1 MPADK
6 RNLAPAASLAFG
18 PVGWQLGVFQVG
30 GKMRIGLVFLV
41 LGIGYLLLWPVPV
54 DPVAY
59 DAPKS
64 PGLTGAFAE
73 NRALA
78 AVEPVPLPDGATG
91 PEDVAAAVDGAI
103 FTADCEGRLY
113 RIDGP
118 APLPVDELGG
128 RPLGLDV
135 GPDGA
140 LYIADSF
147 RGLMRWTGPGTL
159 ESLVADIDGAPVIY
173 ANQLDVARDGTV
185 YFSNS
190 SDRFDPETMGGT
202 KPTSVMTI
210 WEQSPTGYVARRVP
224 DGQVKRIATGF
235 VYANGIALSPDED
248 FLLIAETGRARV
260 HRHWL
265 TGPEAGRT
273 EVFLDNLPG
282 YPDNI
287 EAMGDGT
294 YWMAFASPRV
304 PAESLMP
311 YPFLRKVIW
320 RLGPV
325 VRPKPIE
332 HGIVVQFDG
341 SGNILRVLQD
351 ADGGLG
357 ITTGAAVIGDM
368 FYVMTL
374 ESPVFGRMPVSEL
387 PSAN

>member
-1 MPADK
+1 
-6 RNLAPAASLAFG
+6 
-18 PVGWQLGVFQVG
+18 
-30 GKMRIGLVFLV
+30 MRIV
-41 LGIGYLLLWPVPV
+41 LIVVLLALGYLLFWPVPV
-54 DPVAY
+54 APLAY
-59 DAPKS
+59 DAPKA
-64 PGLTGAFAE
+64 PGLTGVYSE

-78 AVEPVPLPDGATG
+78 AATLVTLPEGATG
-91 PEDVAAAVDGAI
+91 PEDLAVGPDGAVY
-103 FTADCEGRLY
+103 TTDGAGTLY

-118 APLPVDELGG
+118 RPVVVDQLGG
-128 RPLGLDV
+128 RPLGLDM

-159 ESLVADIDGAPVIY
+159 DLLVDEIDGAPVIY

-210 WEQSPTGYVARRVP
+210 WEQSPTGYVARRDP
-224 DGQVKRIATGF
+224 DGAVAKIATGF
-235 VYANGIALSPDED
+235 VYTNGVALSPEED

-260 HRHWL
+260 HRLWL
-265 TGPEAGRT
+265 TGPKADT
-273 EVFLDNLPG
+273 QEVFLDNLPG

-287 EAMGDGT
+287 EAVGDGT

-304 PAESLMP
+304 PTEFLLP
-311 YPFLRKVIW
+311 YPFLRKLIW
-320 RLGPV
+320 RLGPM
-325 VRPKPIE
+325 VRPAPIE

-341 SGNILRVLQD
+341 QGTILRVLQD

-357 ITTGAAVIGDM
+357 ITTGADIVGDM

-374 ESPVFGRMPVSEL
+374 DSPFFGRMPVSAL
-387 PSAN
+387 PVRQ